1 MVRENNRLLIL
12 HVIILLLLSKYV
24 SQSYQ
29 FSVHFVNLACS
40 IWNFDLLHFIIERSI
55 AIFRSIFPHK
65 ELFLIQICHLV
76 VQKGE
81 IHGLNYAHALKLSNP
96 VLLGMNQL
104 DSKYLIIIIL
114 VVSRVIKNF
123 LAKRKIYFKY
133 ALLAI
138 SV

>member
-1 MVRENNRLLIL
+1 MVRDNNRLLIL
-12 HVIILLLLSKYV
+12 HVIILLLLSQNV

-40 IWNFDLLHFIIERSI
+40 IWNLDLLDFIIERSI
-55 AIFRSIFPHK
+55 IIFRSIFPHK

-104 DSKYLIIIIL
+104 DTKYLIIIIL
-114 VVSRVIKNF
+114 LLSRVIKNF
-123 LAKRKIYFKY
+123 LAKKEKFI
-133 ALLAI
+133 LNMLN
-138 SV
+138 